1 MIRFEHVTKS
11 YPDGTTAV
19 DDLTFEVA
27 EGELVTLVG
36 PSGCGKTTTMKMVNR
51 LIEPTSGRILLDGED
66 ISALDPVQ
74 LRRRIGYVIQ
84 QVGLFPHKTVL
95 DNTATVPHLLGRP
108 RTKARARAA
117 ELLDL
122 VGLDPS
128 TYGDRYPDQLSGGQR
143 QRVGVARALAADPP
157 VLLMDEPFG
166 AVDPVVREHLQ
177 NEFLR
182 LQSTLRKTVLFVT
195 HDIEEAVRLGD
206 RIAVYGAGRIEQFD
220 TPATVLGAPATPY
233 TAEFVGA
240 DRGLKRLSVTPVE
253 PGDLEQPPVVRLDD
267 PAAGAADRLAAD
279 GASWAVVLEADGSL
293 HGWVPAAALTGSAE
307 ASGQG
312 PGPVGAQ
319 RTPEGS
325 TVRAHARR
333 MDARLPL
340 GAPLK
345 QALSTMLQ
353 HDAGWVA
360 VQDGERYLGVLT
372 PARLHSAL
380 RRSTTADAANVPRG
394 EISLDT
400 VPGPG
405 GAVPGLGDSGPGP
418 GRTAPG
424 TDADATATGT
434 EATATGAKAT
444 APRADA

>member
-11 YPDGTTAV
+11 YADGTTAV
-19 DDLTFEVA
+19 DDLSFEVA
-27 EGELVTLVG
+27 KGELITLVG

-51 LIEPTSGRILLDGED
+51 LIEPTSGTIRLDGRD
-66 ISALDPVQ
+66 ISAIDPVE
-74 LRRRIGYVIQ
+74 LRRHIGYVIQ

-95 DNTATVPHLLGRP
+95 DNTATVPHLLGWP
-108 RTKARARAA
+108 RKKARTRAA

-182 LQSTLRKTVLFVT
+182 LQSTLHKTVLFVT

-253 PGDLEQPPVVRLDD
+253 TGDLEHPPVVHLDD
-267 PAAGAADRLAAD
+267 PTDRAAARLAAD
-279 GASWAVVLEADGSL
+279 GAPWAVVLDADGSV
-293 HGWVPAAALTGSAE
+293 HGWVPATALAKKSLTK
-307 ASGQG
+307 
-312 PGPVGAQ
+312 GA
-319 RTPEGS
+319 
-325 TVRAHARR
+325 TVRDHARR

-340 GAPLK
+340 GAPLR
-345 QALSTMLQ
+345 QALGAMLQ
-353 HDAGWVA
+353 HDAGWIA
-360 VQDGERYLGVLT
+360 VLDGDRFLGVLT
-372 PARLHSAL
+372 PARLHAAL
-380 RRSTTADAANVPRG
+380 RRSTTADASNIPRG
-394 EISLDT
+394 EVALDT
-400 VPGPG
+400 VPG
-405 GAVPGLGDSGPGP
+405 A
-418 GRTAPG
+418 
-424 TDADATATGT
+424 
-434 EATATGAKAT
+434 
-444 APRADA
+444 